1 MEKKLS
7 PEQGFQIISEVIS
20 QARVRFERNGFLMIF
35 WGLVIAVLSL
45 SQYFL
50 IKSGVEKYY
59 YVNYFYVLA
68 ALVTVFYMA
77 LRSKKQK
84 SELNFLSK
92 LTGWIWLI
100 INVNIFVAAFGF
112 HKVLG
117 FNLVFI
123 TLLLVS
129 LGYFVTAMI
138 LQSPVLIAGAVL
150 MNLLVYVTLFVNSIE
165 NLMLV
170 MAGIA
175 VLCIFIPGL
184 IIQFKSKSDVV

>member
-68 ALVTVFYMA
+68 ALVTVVYMA

-129 LGYFVTAMI
+129 LGYYVTAMI

-184 IIQFKSKSDVV
+184 IIQLKSKSDVV